1 MIHLIGAG
9 GHAKVVLDALLAGGV
24 ELADL
29 RVRDGRAEMQGRTLL
44 GAAVDTPELNPELAG
59 QDVHV
64 AIGAIA
70 ARADLL
76 GRALA
81 LGARPF
87 TVLHPSARMSPFADV
102 GGGTFVAAL
111 AVIGPSA
118 RVGRGVIVNHGS
130 VIDHD
135 CVVGDHCHIA
145 PNASLGG
152 GVRIGDRVLIGAGA
166 VVLPGVRIGDDA
178 VIGAGA
184 VVTRDAPDKAEW
196 VGVPAA
202 PNETR
207 R

>member
-9 GHAKVVLDALLAGGV
+9 GHAKVVLDALLEGGV
-24 ELADL
+24 ELPDI
-29 RVRDGRAEMQGRTLL
+29 RVRDGRAEMQGRVLL
-44 GAAVDTPELNPELAG
+44 GAAIDTPELDPALAG

-70 ARADLL
+70 ARAELL
-76 GRALA
+76 GQAVA
-81 LGARPF
+81 VGARPL
-87 TVLHPSARMSPFADV
+87 TVVHPSARVSRFAEI

-152 GVRIGDRVLIGAGA
+152 GVRIGHRVLIGAGA
-166 VVLPGVRIGDDA
+166 VVLPGVSIGDDA

-184 VVTRDAPDKAEW
+184 VVTRDAPDHAAW

-202 PNETR
+202 PNGNR
-207 R
+207 S